1 MSYESDASSYQ
12 AAATMATIAAGWML
26 QPWAFYVAAGIG
38 VLVSNPGAMSDA
50 AKAWQSIDHAGL
62 MSELDELADGLD
74 HLKKQLKTSGKWD
87 GAAFD
92 TFEGIHTA
100 FRNGVKSLKDTRND
114 TGDAVNSVAKAYHYG
129 ALVALAVATSMYLMA
144 IWKLA
149 MGATPWTKMTA
160 EGLAAAR
167 GSITLKAVRGLL
179 VKHGL
184 IVGGLGTVLYM
195 CAQQTEM
202 TGKLFPMLEASIPT
216 EMTAMK
222 SGGMPPF
229 SDAGMT
235 YDEKMGGLS
244 VKMDDSLAGKLP
256 GGSTTPER
264 ETSER
269 TAEA

>member
-1 MSYESDASSYQ
+1 MSYESDASLYKLAASTAS
-12 AAATMATIAAGWML
+12 AAAVAIL

-100 FRNGVKSLKDTRND
+100 FKNGVKSLKDTRND
-114 TGDAVNSVAKAYHYG
+114 TGDAVDSAAKAYHYG
-129 ALVALAVATSMYLMA
+129 AIVVMAVATSMLVMG

-149 MGATPWTKMTA
+149 MGATPWTKIMA
-160 EGLAAAR
+160 EGLSAVR
-167 GSITLKAVRGLL
+167 GSITLQAVKKLL
-179 VKHGL
+179 IKQGL
-184 IVGGLGTVLYM
+184 IVATLGGVLYM
-195 CAQQTEM
+195 SAQQTEM

-216 EMTAMK
+216 EMSAMK

-244 VKMDDSLAGKLP
+244 VKMDDSLTGKLP
-256 GGSTTPER
+256 GGSGT
-264 ETSER
+264 
-269 TAEA
+269 TAEV

>member
-1 MSYESDASSYQ
+1 MSYESDASLYKLAAST
-12 AAATMATIAAGWML
+12 AAAAAVAIL

-50 AKAWQSIDHAGL
+50 AKAWQSVDHAGL

-87 GAAFD
+87 GAAFE

-100 FRNGVKSLKDTRND
+100 FKNGVKSLKDTRND
-114 TGDAVNSVAKAYHYG
+114 TGDAVNSAAKAYHYG
-129 ALVALAVATSMYLMA
+129 ALVAMAVATSMFVMGMC
-144 IWKLA
+144 KLA
-149 MGATPWTKMTA
+149 MRATPWTAIMA
-160 EGLAAAR
+160 EGLSAVR
-167 GSITLKAVRGLL
+167 GSITLQAVKKLL
-179 VKHGL
+179 IKQGM
-184 IVGGLGTVLYM
+184 IVAGLGGVLYM
-195 CAQQTEM
+195 SAQQTEM

-229 SDAGMT
+229 SDAGMA
-235 YDEKMGGLS
+235 YDEKMGGLT
-244 VKMDDSLAGKLP
+244 VKMDDSLTGKLP
-256 GGSTTPER
+256 GGG
-264 ETSER
+264 